1 MLGSIAKEP
10 HPQLRSV
17 PVRDDSDES
26 LMLKYKEGDAR
37 AFEVLVKRHR
47 KPIFNFVL
55 RYVRDPVAAE
65 DVTQDCF
72 MRVIRS
78 ADSYVREAKFTTWLF
93 TIARNLC
100 VDHSRRQKHRNMAS
114 LDAPVG
120 EDGQGSR
127 IDFVAGTGPALD
139 RQAIGGELKTKMVA
153 AIAELPDEQ
162 REIFLLREVSDLQFN
177 EIAEVVGISEN
188 TVKSRMRYAL
198 EKLREALAEY
208 RDLAEAAQ

>member
-1 MLGSIAKEP
+1 M
-10 HPQLRSV
+10 Q
-17 PVRDDSDES
+17 
-26 LMLKYKEGDAR
+26 
-37 AFEVLVKRHR
+37 RHR
-47 KPIFNFVL
+47 RPIFNFVL

-72 MRVIRS
+72 LRVVRS

-100 VDHSRRQKHRNMAS
+100 VDASRRAKHRNMAS

-120 EDGQGSR
+120 DDGQSAR
-127 IDFVAGTGPALD
+127 IDFVPSDGAAAD
-139 RQAIGGELKTKMVA
+139 RQAIGQELKVKMQV
-153 AIAELPDEQ
+153 AIAALPEEQ

-177 EIAEVVGISEN
+177 EIAEIVGVPEN

-208 RDLAEAAQ
+208 RDLAEEVAR